1 MIAGVELPDSKNGVS
16 AGTAFAMYYLA
27 GFFGAAAFGQDT
39 EGNILQNRL
48 GSNDKA
54 LATLNFFMA
63 AYIAIGLVPFEWAG
77 R

>member
-1 MIAGVELPDSKNGVS
+1 
-16 AGTAFAMYYLA
+16 MYYLA

-39 EGNILQNRL
+39 EGNILENKL

-63 AYIAIGLVPFEWAG
+63 AYIAIGLVPFEWACRQFFSAG
-77 R
+77 PHT

>member
-1 MIAGVELPDSKNGVS
+1 
-16 AGTAFAMYYLA
+16 MYYLA

-39 EGNILQNRL
+39 EGNILQNKL

-63 AYIAIGLVPFEWAG
+63 AYIAIGLVPFEWAC